1 MTVELDS
8 AAVAAWLTSH
18 PQFFDEHA
26 PLLVGLRLSSP
37 LGGRTLSLQDRQM
50 DVLREKVKSLE
61 FRLAEL
67 YRVGEGNDALNDRFQ
82 DWTCALLTARNDV
95 DLPHVLVDGLKNVF
109 NVPHATLRLW
119 NVAEPFS
126 HTWYAKDISADTRLF
141 ANSLHMPFCGPN
153 NDLEAAR
160 LLEDA
165 ASVASV
171 ALLPLRT
178 SADAAAFGLLVLG
191 SPDIDRF
198 SADMGT
204 HFLSRIGCTAAA
216 ALSPLLA

>member
-8 AAVAAWLTSH
+8 AAVAAWLASH

-26 PLLVGLRLSSP
+26 PLLANLRLSSP

-50 DVLREKVKSLE
+50 DVLRDKVKSLE
-61 FRLAEL
+61 MRLAEL

-82 DWTCALLTARNDV
+82 EWTCALLTARNDV
-95 DLPHVLVDGLKNVF
+95 DLPHVLVDGLKSVF
-109 NVPHATLRLW
+109 HVPHVTLRLW
-119 NVAEPFS
+119 NVAEPYS
-126 HTWYAKDISADTRLF
+126 HTWYAQDVSADTRLF

-165 ASVASV
+165 GEVASV
-171 ALLPLRT
+171 ALLPLRA
-178 SADAAAFGLLVLG
+178 SADGEAFGLLVLG
-191 SPDIDRF
+191 SPDSDRF
-198 SADMGT
+198 TADMAT
-204 HFLSRIGCTAAA
+204 HFLSRIAGTAAA